1 MKAIVDLPGTADCC
15 WTATTPQTS
24 YPALSKAART
34 DVAIIGAGI
43 VGLTA
48 AYALCRAG
56 VSVTVIEA
64 LRVGRQVT
72 GRSSAKITSQ
82 HSLIYRHLRDT
93 FDLDTARAYAEANR
107 AGTTQIRTWIRELGI
122 ACDLEEKD
130 AYAYTCK
137 ELLLAEIEAEA
148 AIAREL
154 GFKADVVAPAPLP
167 FETAGALRF
176 PGEAQFNPA
185 QYLVGL
191 AAAVKAAGGSIFENT
206 RVHDVK
212 PGRRWRVMTERGRID
227 AESVVVA
234 TNLPV
239 AGPGHYDVKT
249 RPRGHIAMG
258 FRVDS
263 AAAVEG
269 MFIGI
274 DHPTHSIRTGRD
286 DEGPLLIVLGPAF
299 VTGQEGD
306 VAARFRQLD
315 EWAHKNLPV
324 RQAAWRWFNEDY
336 DTPDRVPYVGEPEKK
351 SKGLYIATG
360 FNGWGISN
368 GAAAGLLISDQIQ
381 GRSNPWAKLYDP
393 RRRSPKNI
401 QQRRRHAFP
410 CRQHRRDSTRSRRRH
425 QTRQSEACRIQGG
438 QRARSCAV
446 GIVHSR
452 GLHRQL
458 EQCRSDLGLSVPRLG
473 IFGHRTSHSWPGD
486 QAFTVE
492 KIGKSQAEAA
502 AEETQ
507 SRPKELG

>member
-1 MKAIVDLPGTADCC
+1 MKVIANLPGTADCC
-15 WTATTPQTS
+15 WTATAPQTR

-56 VSVTVIEA
+56 VAVTVIEA

-82 HSLIYRHLRDT
+82 HSLIYRHLRDA
-93 FDLDTARAYAEANR
+93 FDLDTARTYAEANR
-107 AGTTQIRTWIRELGI
+107 AGATQIRKWIRELAI
-122 ACDLEEKD
+122 SCDLEAKD

-137 ELLLAEIEAEA
+137 KLLLAEVEAEA
-148 AIAREL
+148 AIARDL
-154 GFKADVVAPAPLP
+154 GFEAEVVAPAPLP

-176 PGEAQFNPA
+176 AGEAQFNPA

-191 AAAVKAAGGSIFENT
+191 AAAVKAAGGTIFENT

-212 PGRRWRVMTERGRID
+212 PGRRWRVMTERGRIE
-227 AESVVVA
+227 AEKVVVA
-234 TNLPV
+234 TNLPI

-249 RPRGHIAMG
+249 RPRGHIAMA
-258 FRVDS
+258 FRTDS
-263 AAAVEG
+263 VAAVEG

-274 DHPTHSIRTGRD
+274 DQPTHSIRTGRD

-299 VTGQEGD
+299 ITGQEGD

-315 EWAHKNLPV
+315 DWAHRNLPV
-324 RQAAWRWFNEDY
+324 QQGAWRWFNEDY

-381 GRSNPWAKLYDP
+381 GRPNPWTKLYDP
-393 RRRSPKNI
+393 RRRSPKNYNKGDDSHSLVDSI
-401 QQRRRHAFP
+401 DQIPRGQGGVITRGKAKLAVHRAANGRVHAFSASCTHAGCTVSWNNADLTWDCPCHGSVFSATGQVIHGPATKPLPSRKLAQARPKRRRKK
-410 CRQHRRDSTRSRRRH
+410 
-425 QTRQSEACRIQGG
+425 
-438 QRARSCAV
+438 
-446 GIVHSR
+446 R
-452 GLHRQL
+452 GRG
-458 EQCRSDLGLSVPRLG
+458 RGN
-473 IFGHRTSHSWPGD
+473 
-486 QAFTVE
+486 
-492 KIGKSQAEAA
+492 
-502 AEETQ
+502 
-507 SRPKELG
+507 

>member
-1 MKAIVDLPGTADCC
+1 MEATANLPGTAGCC
-15 WTATTPQTS
+15 WTATTPPTN
-24 YPALSKAART
+24 YPALAKAART

-82 HSLIYRHLRDT
+82 HSLIYRHLRDA
-93 FDLDTARAYAEANR
+93 FDLDTARTYADANR
-107 AGTTQIRTWIRELGI
+107 AGAKQIRTWIRELGI

-137 ELLLAEIEAEA
+137 ASLLGKIEAEA
-148 AIAREL
+148 AVAREL
-154 GFKADVVAPAPLP
+154 GFEAEVVARAPLP
-167 FETAGALRF
+167 FETVGALRF

-191 AAAVKAAGGSIFENT
+191 AAAVKTAGGTVFENA

-212 PGRRWRVMTERGRID
+212 PARRWRVVTERGRID
-227 AESVVVA
+227 AENVVVA

-239 AGPGHYDVKT
+239 AGPGDYDIKT

-258 FRVDS
+258 FRVGS
-263 AAAVEG
+263 ATAVQG

-286 DEGPLLIVLGPAF
+286 NEGPLLIVLGPAF

-315 EWAHKNLPV
+315 DWARRNLPV
-324 RQAAWRWFNEDY
+324 QQAAWRWFNEDY

-368 GAAAGLLISDQIQ
+368 GTAAGLLISDQIQ
-381 GRSNPWAKLYDP
+381 GRSNPWTKLYDP
-393 RRRSPKNI
+393 RRRSPKNYNKGDDT
-401 QQRRRHAFP
+401 H
-410 CRQHRRDSTRSRRRH
+410 SL
-425 QTRQSEACRIQGG
+425 
-438 QRARSCAV
+438 
-446 GIVHSR
+446 VHSIDEIAR
-452 GLHRQL
+452 GQGAVIDRGKAKLAVYRAANGRGRALSASCTHRGCTL
-458 EQCRSDLGLSVPRLG
+458 SWNNADLTWDCPCHGSVFSATGQVIHGPATKPLPPRKLAK
-473 IFGHRTSHSWPGD
+473 T
-486 QAFTVE
+486 
-492 KIGKSQAEAA
+492 
-502 AEETQ
+502 
-507 SRPKELG
+507 RPKRRKKRNRRSGN

>member
-1 MKAIVDLPGTADCC
+1 MLLDCDDTADD
-15 WTATTPQTS
+15 
-24 YPALSKAART
+24 LSLRKAART
-34 DVAIIGAGI
+34 EVAIIGAGI

-48 AYALCRAG
+48 AYALCRTG
-56 VSVTVIEA
+56 ISVTVIEA

-82 HSLIYRHLRDT
+82 HSLIYRQLRDT

-107 AGTTQIRTWIRELGI
+107 AGAAQIRTSIRELGI

-130 AYAYTCK
+130 AYAYTCT
-137 ELLLAEIEAEA
+137 ESLLPKIEAEA

-154 GFKADVVAPAPLP
+154 GFEADVVAPAPLS

-176 PGEAQFNPA
+176 PNEAQFNPA

-191 AAAVKAAGGSIFENT
+191 ATAIKAAGGSIFENT

-212 PGRRWRVMTERGRID
+212 PGRRWRVMTEGGRID

-239 AGPGHYDVKT
+239 AGPGHYDLKT

-258 FRVDS
+258 FRVAS
-263 AAAVEG
+263 TAAIQG

-299 VTGQEGD
+299 VTGQERD

-315 EWAHKNLPV
+315 DWAHKNLPV

-381 GRSNPWAKLYDP
+381 GRPNPWTKLYDP
-393 RRRSPKNI
+393 RRRAPKNYNKGDDSHSLVDSI
-401 QQRRRHAFP
+401 DEIPRGQGGVIKRGKAKLAVHRAANGRVRALSASCTHAGCTVSWNNADLTWDCPCHGSVFSVTGQVIHGPATEPLPSRKLAKDKPKRRRKK
-410 CRQHRRDSTRSRRRH
+410 RSR
-425 QTRQSEACRIQGG
+425 G
-438 QRARSCAV
+438 
-446 GIVHSR
+446 R
-452 GLHRQL
+452 GN
-458 EQCRSDLGLSVPRLG
+458 
-473 IFGHRTSHSWPGD
+473 
-486 QAFTVE
+486 
-492 KIGKSQAEAA
+492 
-502 AEETQ
+502 
-507 SRPKELG
+507 

>member
-1 MKAIVDLPGTADCC
+1 MKPIVELPGTADCC
-15 WTATTPQTS
+15 WTATTPQTT
-24 YPALSKAART
+24 YPALGKAART

-43 VGLTA
+43 VGLTV

-82 HSLIYRHLRDT
+82 HSLIYRHLRDA
-93 FDLDTARAYAEANR
+93 FDLDTAQTYAEANR
-107 AGTTQIRTWIRELGI
+107 TGTTQIRTWIRELGI

-137 ELLLAEIEAEA
+137 GSLLAEIEAEA

-154 GFKADVVAPAPLP
+154 GFKADVVARAPLP
-167 FETAGALRF
+167 FATAGALRF

-191 AAAVKAAGGSIFENT
+191 AAAVKAAGGSLFENT
-206 RVHDVK
+206 RLHDVK

-234 TNLPV
+234 TNVPV
-239 AGPGHYDVKT
+239 AGPGHYDIKT

-258 FRVDS
+258 FRTDS
-263 AAAVEG
+263 SVAIEG
-269 MFIGI
+269 MFIGV

-286 DEGPLLIVLGPAF
+286 DDGPLLIVLGPAF

-306 VAARFRQLD
+306 VAARFHQLD

-324 RQAAWRWFNEDY
+324 RQAAWRWFNENY

-360 FNGWGISN
+360 FL
-368 GAAAGLLISDQIQ
+368 AG
-381 GRSNPWAKLYDP
+381 
-393 RRRSPKNI
+393 
-401 QQRRRHAFP
+401 
-410 CRQHRRDSTRSRRRH
+410 
-425 QTRQSEACRIQGG
+425 E
-438 QRARSCAV
+438 
-446 GIVHSR
+446 
-452 GLHRQL
+452 
-458 EQCRSDLGLSVPRLG
+458 
-473 IFGHRTSHSWPGD
+473 
-486 QAFTVE
+486 
-492 KIGKSQAEAA
+492 
-502 AEETQ
+502 
-507 SRPKELG
+507 

>member
-1 MKAIVDLPGTADCC
+1 M
-15 WTATTPQTS
+15 TPQTS
-24 YPALSKAART
+24 YPALT
-34 DVAIIGAGI
+34 NPTLTEVAIIGAGI

-56 VSVTVIEA
+56 AVVTVIEA

-93 FDLDTARAYAEANR
+93 FDLDTARAYADANR
-107 AGTTQIRTWIRELGI
+107 AGARKIRTWISELGI

-137 ELLLAEIEAEA
+137 ESLLSDIEAEVD
-148 AIAREL
+148 IARAL

-167 FETAGALRF
+167 FDTAGALRF
-176 PGEAQFNPA
+176 PREAQFNPA

-191 AAAVKAAGGSIFENT
+191 AASVKKAGGFIFENT
-206 RVHDVK
+206 RVHDIK
-212 PGRRWRVMTERGRID
+212 AGRRWRGMTERGRID
-227 AESVVVA
+227 AENVVVA
-234 TNLPV
+234 TNLPIT
-239 AGPGHYDVKT
+239 GSGHYDVRT
-249 RPRGHIAMG
+249 RPRGHIAMA

-263 AAAVEG
+263 ATTVQG

-306 VAARFRQLD
+306 VAARFRLLD

-368 GAAAGLLISDQIQ
+368 GAAAGLLVSDQIQ
-381 GRSNPWAKLYDP
+381 GRPNPWAKLYDP
-393 RRRSPKNI
+393 
-401 QQRRRHAFP
+401 QRRGPRNTTRATTPIPLSAASSKFRAVKAVSSSAAKRSSPYIGLTTDAFVRCRHPAP
-410 CRQHRRDSTRSRRRH
+410 TR
-425 QTRQSEACRIQGG
+425 
-438 QRARSCAV
+438 
-446 GIVHSR
+446 
-452 GLHRQL
+452 
-458 EQCRSDLGLSVPRLG
+458 
-473 IFGHRTSHSWPGD
+473 
-486 QAFTVE
+486 
-492 KIGKSQAEAA
+492 AA
-502 AEETQ
+502 PSAGTM
-507 SRPKELG
+507 PI

>member
-1 MKAIVDLPGTADCC
+1 MKAIADIPGTADCC
-15 WTATTPQTS
+15 WTAATPQTS
-24 YPALSKAART
+24 YPALSKSART

-48 AYALCRAG
+48 AYALCQTG

-64 LRVGRQVT
+64 RRIGRQVT

-107 AGTTQIRTWIRELGI
+107 AGATQIRNWIRELGI
-122 ACDLEEKD
+122 VCDLEEKD
-130 AYAYTCK
+130 AYVYTCK
-137 ELLLAEIEAEA
+137 GSLLAAIEAEA

-154 GFKADVVAPAPLP
+154 GFEADVVAPAPLP

-176 PGEAQFNPA
+176 PHEAQFNPA

-191 AAAVKAAGGSIFENT
+191 AAAVKEAGGSIFENT
-206 RVHDVK
+206 RVHDVR
-212 PGRRWRVMTERGRID
+212 PGRRWRVITELGRID

-234 TNLPV
+234 TNLPI

-258 FRVDS
+258 FRSGS
-263 AAAVEG
+263 ATAVEG

-286 DEGPLLIVLGPAF
+286 DEGPLLVVLGPAF
-299 VTGQEGD
+299 ITGQEGD

-315 EWAHKNLPV
+315 EWAHKNLLV
-324 RQAAWRWFNEDY
+324 GQAMWRWFNEDY
-336 DTPDRVPYVGEPEKK
+336 DTADRVPYVGEPEKK

-393 RRRSPKNI
+393 RRRGRKRYNKGDDTHSLVGSIDEIPRGQGGVIKRGKEKLAIYRAANG
-401 QQRRRHAFP
+401 RVRALSASCTHAGCIVSWNNADLTWDCP
-410 CRQHRRDSTRSRRRH
+410 CHGSLFSAAGQVIHGPATKRLPSRKLTKAKAKQHKRSR
-425 QTRQSEACRIQGG
+425 G
-438 QRARSCAV
+438 
-446 GIVHSR
+446 
-452 GLHRQL
+452 
-458 EQCRSDLGLSVPRLG
+458 
-473 IFGHRTSHSWPGD
+473 
-486 QAFTVE
+486 
-492 KIGKSQAEAA
+492 
-502 AEETQ
+502 
-507 SRPKELG
+507 

>member
-15 WTATTPQTS
+15 WTATTPQTA
-24 YPALSKAART
+24 YPALSKTARA
-34 DVAIIGAGI
+34 DVVIIGAGI

-48 AYALCRAG
+48 AYALCRTG
-56 VSVTVIEA
+56 VAVTVIEA

-82 HSLIYRHLRDT
+82 HSLIYQHLRDV
-93 FDLDTARAYAEANR
+93 FDLDTARTYAEANR
-107 AGTTQIRTWIRELGI
+107 AGSTQIRTWIRDLGI
-122 ACDLEEKD
+122 ACGLEEKD
-130 AYAYTCK
+130 AYVYTCRAS
-137 ELLLAEIEAEA
+137 LLAEIEAEA
-148 AIAREL
+148 AIARDL
-154 GFKADVVAPAPLP
+154 GFEADVVTRVPLP

-176 PGEAQFNPA
+176 AGEAQFNPA

-212 PGRRWRVMTERGRID
+212 PGRRWRVTTERGRID

-239 AGPGHYDVKT
+239 AGPGHYDLKT

-258 FRVDS
+258 FRVGS
-263 AAAVEG
+263 ATAVDG

-381 GRSNPWAKLYDP
+381 GRSNPWTKLYDP
-393 RRRSPKNI
+393 RRRSPKKYNKGDDTHSLVGSI
-401 QQRRRHAFP
+401 DEIPRGQGGVIKRGKAKLAVHRAANGRTRAVSASCTHAGCTVSWNNADLTWDCPCHGSIFSASGQVVHGPATKPLPSRKFGKAKPIRRRKK
-410 CRQHRRDSTRSRRRH
+410 RSRSRRR
-425 QTRQSEACRIQGG
+425 
-438 QRARSCAV
+438 
-446 GIVHSR
+446 
-452 GLHRQL
+452 
-458 EQCRSDLGLSVPRLG
+458 
-473 IFGHRTSHSWPGD
+473 
-486 QAFTVE
+486 
-492 KIGKSQAEAA
+492 
-502 AEETQ
+502 
-507 SRPKELG
+507 

>member
-1 MKAIVDLPGTADCC
+1 MKAITDLPGAADCC
-15 WTATTPQTS
+15 WTATAPETS
-24 YPALSKAART
+24 YPALGKAVRT

-48 AYALCRAG
+48 AYALCRGG
-56 VSVTVIEA
+56 VSVAVIEA

-82 HSLIYRHLRDT
+82 HSLIYRHLRDA
-93 FDLDTARAYAEANR
+93 FGLDTARAYADANR
-107 AGTTQIRTWIRELGI
+107 AGTTQIRTWIRELAI
-122 ACDLEEKD
+122 KCDLEEKD

-137 ELLLAEIEAEA
+137 DSLLARIETEA
-148 AIAREL
+148 AIARDL
-154 GFKADVVAPAPLP
+154 GFKAEVVMPAPLP

-176 PGEAQFNPA
+176 PCEAQFNPA

-191 AAAVKAAGGSIFENT
+191 AAAVKAAGGSVFENT

-239 AGPGHYDVKT
+239 AGPGHYDIKT

-258 FRVDS
+258 FRTNS
-263 AAAVEG
+263 STAVEG

-274 DHPTHSIRTGRD
+274 DDPTHSIRTGRD

-306 VAARFRQLD
+306 VAARFRRLD
-315 EWAHKNLPV
+315 EWARQNLPV

-351 SKGLYIATG
+351 STRLYIATG

-381 GRSNPWAKLYDP
+381 GHPNPWNKLYDP
-393 RRRSPKNI
+393 RRRVPKKYNKGDDTHSQVGSI
-401 QQRRRHAFP
+401 DEIPRGQGGVISRGKARLAVYRAANGGVRALSASCTHAGCTVSWNNADLTWDCPCHGSIFSATGQVIHGPATKPLPSRKLAKAKPKRRRKK
-410 CRQHRRDSTRSRRRH
+410 R
-425 QTRQSEACRIQGG
+425 G
-438 QRARSCAV
+438 
-446 GIVHSR
+446 HSR
-452 GLHRQL
+452 GN
-458 EQCRSDLGLSVPRLG
+458 
-473 IFGHRTSHSWPGD
+473 
-486 QAFTVE
+486 
-492 KIGKSQAEAA
+492 
-502 AEETQ
+502 
-507 SRPKELG
+507 

>member
-1 MKAIVDLPGTADCC
+1 MKTVVDIPGTPDCC
-15 WTATTPQTS
+15 WTVTTPATS
-24 YPALSKAART
+24 YPALKKTHRT

-48 AYALCRAG
+48 AYALCRSG
-56 VSVTVIEA
+56 TTVTVIEA
-64 LRVGRQVT
+64 LHVGRQVT

-107 AGTTQIRTWIRELGI
+107 TGATQIRTWIRDLGI

-130 AYAYTCK
+130 AFAYTCK
-137 ELLLAEIEAEA
+137 ASLLTNIEAEA
-148 AIAREL
+148 EIAREL
-154 GFKADVVAPAPLP
+154 GFNADVVAPAPLP
-167 FETAGALRF
+167 FDTAGALRF
-176 PGEAQFNPA
+176 RGEAQFNPA

-191 AAAVKAAGGSIFENT
+191 AAAIKEAGGVIFENT

-212 PGRRWRVMTERGRID
+212 PGRRWRVLTEHGRID
-227 AESVVVA
+227 AENVVVA

-239 AGPGHYDVKT
+239 AGPGHYDVRT
-249 RPRGHIAMG
+249 RPRGHIAMA

-263 AAAVEG
+263 ATPVQG

-286 DEGPLLIVLGPAF
+286 HEGPLLIVLGPAF

-315 EWAHKNLPV
+315 EWAHSNLPV
-324 RQAAWRWFNEDY
+324 RNAAWRWFNEDY

-381 GRSNPWAKLYDP
+381 GRSSPWTKLYDP
-393 RRRSPKNI
+393 RRRGPKKYNKGDDTHSLVSSVDEI
-401 QQRRRHAFP
+401 PRGQGGVVQRGKGKLAVYKATNGRVRALSASCTHAGCIVTWNNADLTWDCP
-410 CRQHRRDSTRSRRRH
+410 CHGSVFSANGHVIHGPATLPLRSRKLAKAKRRGKK
-425 QTRQSEACRIQGG
+425 RK
-438 QRARSCAV
+438 RA
-446 GIVHSR
+446 
-452 GLHRQL
+452 
-458 EQCRSDLGLSVPRLG
+458 
-473 IFGHRTSHSWPGD
+473 
-486 QAFTVE
+486 
-492 KIGKSQAEAA
+492 
-502 AEETQ
+502 
-507 SRPKELG
+507 

>member
-15 WTATTPQTS
+15 WTATTPQTT
-24 YPALSKAART
+24 YPALRKAAHT

-93 FDLDTARAYAEANR
+93 FDLDTARVYAEANR

-122 ACDLEEKD
+122 ACDLEERD

-137 ELLLAEIEAEA
+137 ESLLAEIEAEA

-154 GFKADVVAPAPLP
+154 GFKADVVARAPLP

-176 PGEAQFNPA
+176 AGEAQFNPA

-191 AAAVKAAGGSIFENT
+191 AAAFKAAGGSIFENT

-212 PGRRWRVMTERGRID
+212 PGRRWRIMTERGRID
-227 AESVVVA
+227 ADSVVVA

-239 AGPGHYDVKT
+239 AGPGHYDLKT

-263 AAAVEG
+263 VAAVEG

-299 VTGQEGD
+299 VTGQESD

-315 EWAHKNLPV
+315 DWAHHNLPV
-324 RQAAWRWFNEDY
+324 QQGTWRWFNEDY
-336 DTPDRVPYVGEPEKK
+336 DTRDRVPYVGEPEKK

-381 GRSNPWAKLYDP
+381 GRSNPWTKLYNP
-393 RRRSPKNI
+393 RRRSPKKYNKGDDTHSLVGSI
-401 QQRRRHAFP
+401 GEIPPGQGGVIERGKAKLAVYRAANGRVRALSASCTHAGCTVSWNNADLTWDCPCHGSVFSVTGQVIHGPATEPLPSRKLAKDKPKRRRKK
-410 CRQHRRDSTRSRRRH
+410 RSR
-425 QTRQSEACRIQGG
+425 G
-438 QRARSCAV
+438 
-446 GIVHSR
+446 R
-452 GLHRQL
+452 GN
-458 EQCRSDLGLSVPRLG
+458 
-473 IFGHRTSHSWPGD
+473 
-486 QAFTVE
+486 
-492 KIGKSQAEAA
+492 
-502 AEETQ
+502 
-507 SRPKELG
+507 

>member
-15 WTATTPQTS
+15 WTATTPQTT
-24 YPALSKAART
+24 YPALRKAAHT

-93 FDLDTARAYAEANR
+93 FDLDTARVYAEANR

-122 ACDLEEKD
+122 ACDLEERD

-137 ELLLAEIEAEA
+137 ESLLAEIEAEA

-154 GFKADVVAPAPLP
+154 GFKADVVARAPLP

-176 PGEAQFNPA
+176 AGEAQFNPA

-191 AAAVKAAGGSIFENT
+191 AAAFKAAGGSIFENT

-212 PGRRWRVMTERGRID
+212 PGRRWRIMTERGRID
-227 AESVVVA
+227 ADSVVVA

-239 AGPGHYDVKT
+239 AGPGHYDLKT

-263 AAAVEG
+263 VAAVEG

-299 VTGQEGD
+299 VTGQESD

-315 EWAHKNLPV
+315 DWAHQNLPV
-324 RQAAWRWFNEDY
+324 QRGTWRWFNEDY
-336 DTPDRVPYVGEPEKK
+336 DTRDRVPYVGEPEKK
-351 SKGLYIATG
+351 SKGLYITTG

-381 GRSNPWAKLYDP
+381 GRSNPWTKLYNP
-393 RRRSPKNI
+393 RRRSPKKYNKGDDTHSLVGSI
-401 QQRRRHAFP
+401 GEIPPGQGGVIERGKAKLAVYRAANGRVRALSASCTHAGCTVSWNNADLTWDCPCHGSVFSVTGQVIHGPATEPLPSRKLAKDKPKRRRKK
-410 CRQHRRDSTRSRRRH
+410 RSR
-425 QTRQSEACRIQGG
+425 G
-438 QRARSCAV
+438 
-446 GIVHSR
+446 R
-452 GLHRQL
+452 GN
-458 EQCRSDLGLSVPRLG
+458 
-473 IFGHRTSHSWPGD
+473 
-486 QAFTVE
+486 
-492 KIGKSQAEAA
+492 
-502 AEETQ
+502 
-507 SRPKELG
+507 

>member
-1 MKAIVDLPGTADCC
+1 MKAISDIPGTADCC
-15 WTATTPQTS
+15 WTATTPQTT
-24 YPALSKAART
+24 YPTLSKAART

-56 VSVTVIEA
+56 ASVAVIEA

-82 HSLIYRHLRDT
+82 HSLIYRYLRDA
-93 FDLDTARAYAEANR
+93 FDLDTARAYANANR
-107 AGTTQIRTWIRELGI
+107 AGATQIRKWIRELAI
-122 ACDLEEKD
+122 ACDLEKKD

-137 ELLLAEIEAEA
+137 KSLLAEIEAEA
-148 AIAREL
+148 AIARDL
-154 GFKADVVAPAPLP
+154 GFEADVVARAPLP
-167 FETAGALRF
+167 FDTVGALRF
-176 PGEAQFNPA
+176 AGEAQFNPA

-212 PGRRWRVMTERGRID
+212 PGRCWRVVTERGWID
-227 AESVVVA
+227 AERVVVA

-239 AGPGHYDVKT
+239 AGPGHYDAKT

-258 FRVDS
+258 FRTVS

-274 DHPTHSIRTGRD
+274 DQPTHSIRTGRD
-286 DEGPLLIVLGPAF
+286 AHGPLLIVLGPAF

-306 VAARFRQLD
+306 VATRFRQLD
-315 EWAHKNLPV
+315 EWAQQNLPV

-351 SKGLYIATG
+351 AKGLYIATG

-393 RRRSPKNI
+393 RRRGPKNFNKGGDTHSLVGSI
-401 QQRRRHAFP
+401 DKIPRG
-410 CRQHRRDSTRSRRRH
+410 
-425 QTRQSEACRIQGG
+425 QGG
-438 QRARSCAV
+438 VITRGRAKLAVYKAVNGHVRALSATCTHAGCTVSWNNADLTWDCPCHGSVFSSTGQVIHGPAIRPLPPRKLAKAKPKRRKKRS
-446 GIVHSR
+446 
-452 GLHRQL
+452 
-458 EQCRSDLGLSVPRLG
+458 
-473 IFGHRTSHSWPGD
+473 
-486 QAFTVE
+486 
-492 KIGKSQAEAA
+492 SQ
-502 AEETQ
+502 
-507 SRPKELG
+507 GN